1 MRQETRESLNIMLN
15 KRLRG
20 ILLKSRNLLEKIDRD
35 LSLIEELEYKNLIHQ
50 TNMSKSKLLIK
61 DQLIQFKLLLELMT
75 C

>member
-50 TNMSKSKLLIK
+50 TNMSMSKLLIK

-75 C
+75 F

>member
-50 TNMSKSKLLIK
+50 INMSMSKLLIK

-75 C
+75 F

>member
-15 KRLRG
+15 KKLRG

-50 TNMSKSKLLIK
+50 TNMSMSKLLIK

>member
-15 KRLRG
+15 KKLRG

-50 TNMSKSKLLIK
+50 TNMSMSKLLIK

-75 C
+75 F

>member
-50 TNMSKSKLLIK
+50 TNMSMSKLLIK

>member
-15 KRLRG
+15 KKLRG

-50 TNMSKSKLLIK
+50 TNMSMSKLLIK
-61 DQLIQFKLLLELMT
+61 GQLIQSKLLLELMT
-75 C
+75 F

>member
-50 TNMSKSKLLIK
+50 TNMSMSKLLIK
-61 DQLIQFKLLLELMT
+61 DQLIQFKPLLELMT

>member
-1 MRQETRESLNIMLN
+1 MHQETRESLNIMLN

-50 TNMSKSKLLIK
+50 TNMSMSKLLIK
-61 DQLIQFKLLLELMT
+61 GQLIQSKLLLELMT
-75 C
+75 F